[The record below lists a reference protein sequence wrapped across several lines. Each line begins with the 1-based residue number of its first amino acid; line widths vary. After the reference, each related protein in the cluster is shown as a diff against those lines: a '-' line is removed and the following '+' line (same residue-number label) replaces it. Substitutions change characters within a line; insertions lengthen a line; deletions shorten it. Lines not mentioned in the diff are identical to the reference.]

1 MCTHKVDLPTQ
12 VIFGTEIQK
21 MPEQLNVWFTEQV
34 RRHRAPIWP
43 NMKVTVTEHSE
54 DGIRTRIPTGPAEWG
69 ISVHVFRLNVCSRI
83 QQHLD
88 RFFSAKGRS
97 TVQRCFT
104 FCSAIAHEATR
115 FNAWPGNT
123 VGIRS
128 IAQEHFEHAVMGKP
142 FGIA

>member
-1 MCTHKVDLPTQ
+1 M
-12 VIFGTEIQK
+12 
-21 MPEQLNVWFTEQV
+21 QLNMWFTEQV
-34 RRHRAPIWP
+34 RGHRAPIGP

-54 DGIRTRIPTGPAEWG
+54 NGIRTCIPTRPAEWR
-69 ISVHVFRLNVCSRI
+69 ISIHVFRLNVCSRI

-88 RFFSAKGRS
+88 RFFSAKGCS

-115 FNAWPGNT
+115 FNAWLGNT

-128 IAQEHFEHAVMGKP
+128 MAEEHFEHEVMGEP
-142 FGIA
+142 FSVA